1 MKSNNQAEMKMSTCR
16 ICKKQDEMF
25 APMFKYAARHY
36 AHGRCGIER
45 FGAEFLEM
53 IPAHMVK
60 QLPYFALKDAGLLKE
75 AGKRTGIQV

>member
-1 MKSNNQAEMKMSTCR
+1 
-16 ICKKQDEMF
+16 
-25 APMFKYAARHY
+25 MFKYAARHY

-60 QLPYFALKDAGLLKE
+60 QLPYFALKDSGLLKE
-75 AGKRTGIQV
+75 AGKRTGIKV